1 MGAPSFPTGSLYAG
15 TIPAFPTTTYNWG
28 FWFFGTYEGFSISI
42 PNITQIPEWIASL
55 LSYAVLWAVGWIGAI
70 ALYLGEA
77 IDYYTTGPITSAV
90 DFLFTEFNSTLFY
103 FEWVSR
109 FAGPFSIDVA
119 ALLMGIL
126 LLIIVVGTF
135 YMIKGLTALIGGM

>member
-1 MGAPSFPTGSLYAG
+1 MGAPSFPTGSLYTG
-15 TIPAFPTTTYNWG
+15 TFPAFPTYTVNIPLGIT
-28 FWFFGTYEGFSISI
+28 SISFSVPNVTAI
-42 PNITQIPEWIASL
+42 PQWIGGL
-55 LSYAVLWAVGWIGAI
+55 VSYAFLWALGWVGAI
-70 ALYLGEA
+70 FLYLGEA